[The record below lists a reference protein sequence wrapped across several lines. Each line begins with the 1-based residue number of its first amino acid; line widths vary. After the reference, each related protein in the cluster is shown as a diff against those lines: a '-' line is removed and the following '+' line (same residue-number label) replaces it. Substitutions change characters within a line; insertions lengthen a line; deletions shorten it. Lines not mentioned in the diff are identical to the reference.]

1 MSEDTYNDT
10 ITIEMAYLENSPEQH
25 FSLPLPTSSLSPKK
39 ETPGKPLFLCGL
51 PGKKITSVDLSTE
64 VL

>member
-39 ETPGKPLFLCGL
+39 KRPGNHYFYVVSQA
-51 PGKKITSVDLSTE
+51 KK
-64 VL
+64 